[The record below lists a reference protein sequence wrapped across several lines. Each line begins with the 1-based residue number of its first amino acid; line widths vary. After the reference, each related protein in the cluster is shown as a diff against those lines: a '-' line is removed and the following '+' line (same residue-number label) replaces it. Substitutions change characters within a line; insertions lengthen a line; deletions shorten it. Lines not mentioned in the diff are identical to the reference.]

1 MAYRLKLLLFV
12 CSLAA
17 LPGALFARSGGSPI
31 QRTGAGVD
39 GSTTC
44 TACHRINAMAPD
56 GTATPNMD
64 NRGSLR
70 IEAGAYT
77 PGVKQTIRVALSHP
91 EAMRWGYQITAR
103 LASDP
108 ARAAGTFTHNADSV
122 RVQCA
127 GGAPDG
133 ACAGQPEF
141 AGHVVA
147 TTQAGTRN
155 AVTWDIEWTPP
166 STDVGEVIFYA
177 AGNAANGNG
186 NNQGDFIYT
195 ANTRTAAAAPCNLT
209 TTPAV
214 TAVLNGASF
223 RNSGF
228 ALNTMLSIGGTG
240 FQAPGTSKTAS
251 ATDIVGNKFPTALSC
266 VAVEIDGKQ
275 APITYVDASQIN
287 VQAPTTVALGDVAV
301 RVILNPGTSNER
313 RSAAFTIKMDDVAP
327 ALFRFLPTPCVA
339 AIFPNTGV
347 LAADPAL
354 VPNSV
359 KPKIGEIVSIFAT
372 GLGVS
377 EPVYQSGEITP
388 GNVAPRARD
397 QVQVEFNGVV
407 MNASDIL
414 YVGLTPGSITGLWQ
428 INLRV
433 PTTATPGRDNPIV
446 LRMGGLTSQPGVF
459 LPIQ

>member
-1 MAYRLKLLLFV
+1 MNYRFQRTLFV
-12 CSLAA
+12 CLLAA
-17 LPGALFARSGGSPI
+17 LPASLMALSNGPVPA
-31 QRTGAGVD
+31 RTGAAVD
-39 GSTTC
+39 GGLSC
-44 TACHRINAMAPD
+44 TACHRINAMAPE
-56 GTATPNMD
+56 GGATANMD
-64 NRGSLR
+64 ARGSFR
-70 IEAGAYT
+70 VEAGPYT
-77 PGVKQTIRVALSHP
+77 PGVKQTIRIVLSHP
-91 EAMRWGYQITAR
+91 EARRWGFQITAR
-103 LASDP
+103 LVSDETKPGGKFTP
-108 ARAAGTFTHNADSV
+108 AEGY
-122 RVQCA
+122 RVVCG
-127 GGAPDG
+127 GGAPEGNCG
-133 ACAGQPEF
+133 ANPEFVDHVRETTFAGQGNG
-141 AGHVVA
+141 ASW
-147 TTQAGTRN
+147 TL
-155 AVTWDIEWTPP
+155 EWTPP
-166 STDVGEVIFYA
+166 ATGSGEVVFYA
-177 AGNAANGNG
+177 AGNAANNNN

-195 ANTRTAAAAPCNLT
+195 TNTKIAEAAPCNLT

-214 TAVLNGASF
+214 TTVLNGASF

-313 RSAAFTIKMDDVAP
+313 RSAPFTIKMDDVAP

-359 KPKIGEIVSIFAT
+359 KPKVGEIVSIFAT

-388 GNVAPRARD
+388 GNMAPRARD

-433 PTTATPGRDNPIV
+433 PTTATPGRDNPIT
-446 LRMGGLTSQPGVF
+446 LRMGSLTSQPGVF